1 MTAPQPGLPM
11 GRLAIDC
18 SHPGSAANYRKT
30 TLDVTIDGR
39 PVRTKWGVTWFDLP
53 AGPHEV
59 KVKSRYLGRTGAVQ
73 VVIPVIAGQQVT
85 AYYRAP
91 AIAFMPGS
99 IGPVPQRTRGVTAAI
114 VLVTVL
120 VCAFV
125 VLGLLGK
132 F

>member
-1 MTAPQPGLPM
+1 MPM

-18 SHPGSAANYRKT
+18 SHPGPSANYRRTK
-30 TLDVTIDGR
+30 LDITIDGR
-39 PVRTKWGVTWFDLP
+39 TVRATWGVTWFDLP

-59 KVKSRYLGRTGAVQ
+59 KVKSRYLGRTGAVK
-73 VVIPVIAGQQVT
+73 VVIPVVAGQQAT

-114 VLVTVL
+114 VLFTVL
-120 VCAFV
+120 ICAAL
-125 VLGLLGK
+125 VLGMLHKL
-132 F
+132 

>member
-1 MTAPQPGLPM
+1 M
-11 GRLAIDC
+11 GRLVIDC
-18 SHPGSAANYRKT
+18 SHPGSAANYRRTK
-30 TLDVTIDGR
+30 LDITVDGR
-39 PVRTKWGVTWFDLP
+39 TVRAGWGQSWFDLP

-59 KVKSRYLGRTGAVQ
+59 AVKSRYLGRTGAVQ
-73 VVIPVIAGQQVT
+73 VVIPVIAGQQAT

-114 VLVTVL
+114 VVITVL
-120 VCAFV
+120 VCSFI

>member
-1 MTAPQPGLPM
+1 M
-11 GRLAIDC
+11 GRLTIDC
-18 SHPGSAANYRKT
+18 SHPGNSANYRKT
-30 TLDVTIDGR
+30 KLDIAIDGR
-39 PVRTKWGVTWFDLP
+39 TVRAGWGVTWFDLP

-59 KVKSRYLGRTGAVQ
+59 RVNSRYLGRTGAVK
-73 VVIPVIAGQQVT
+73 VVIPVMPGEQAT

-120 VCAFV
+120 VCVFV
-125 VLGLLGK
+125 GLGLLGK